1 VVERVGVATGVVDGT
16 KGVVEGVM
24 VVVPLLRLEVTV
36 LTPKAAV
43 GVATIVDGGVK
54 DTLEEADAGLPSPPL
69 ELVGRAG
76 ERVANKELEGA
87 GEAVI
92 EGVKVEAFMPPL
104 PPLIVG
110 VPSIVVVGEKV
121 RMGSRVR
128 VNVPPPSTNPGVPLG
143 KEGVNVGGLK
153 VPVGTRPEG
162 DTFELGEEALK

>member
-1 VVERVGVATGVVDGT
+1 MAVVERVGVATGVVDGT

-43 GVATIVDGGVK
+43 GVATIVNGGVK

-87 GEAVI
+87 GEAVT
-92 EGVKVEAFMPPL
+92 E
-104 PPLIVG
+104 
-110 VPSIVVVGEKV
+110 
-121 RMGSRVR
+121 
-128 VNVPPPSTNPGVPLG
+128 
-143 KEGVNVGGLK
+143 
-153 VPVGTRPEG
+153 
-162 DTFELGEEALK
+162 